1 MITIVIASRTT
12 SRKAEGATMAINNTW
27 SVGAPDTSPAADVG
41 ARGFVLDVIV
51 LKEVLNVTCELSDFV
66 TVVVVVSFSMGVW
79 EGEELGCTGDDVVFG
94 LVGIEV
100 GSIGGAFRTAT
111 VDREVMAA
119 AEVVLGQGGGVAR
132 IAGQLYV
139 TAADSNNMNYNPQID
154 RVIT

>member
-12 SRKAEGATMAINNTW
+12 SRKAEGATVAINNTW
-27 SVGAPDTSPAADVG
+27 SVGAPDTSPEADVG

-51 LKEVLNVTCELSDFV
+51 LKEVLNVTCEFSDFV
-66 TVVVVVSFSMGVW
+66 IVVVSFSMGVW

-100 GSIGGAFRTAT
+100 GSIGGAFRTAA
-111 VDREVMAA
+111 VDREFMVA